1 MMTTGMDDW
10 QEQPRRDVNTEHQ
23 SQPKICLIAALS
35 ENHVIARDGKI
46 PWHLPGD
53 AKRYREK
60 IDGRVIIAGRKT
72 FDRTYRNDVS
82 IVVTRQDDYLSPI
95 PATIVHTVSDALR
108 VAQEKL
114 ADVCA
119 EKRDAIFV
127 IGGGEIFRQTIGV
140 ADKLYLTII
149 HRRLRAIR
157 FSLITQHLPERCSRK
172 HTKRMAITIPFSVWN
187 ERSSDRGR
195 GSVGR
200 TAHQWTVTKE

>member
-149 HRRLRAIR
+149 HRTIAGDTFFPDYAAFTRTVFEETHEENGYHYTFLSLERA
-157 FSLITQHLPERCSRK
+157 L
-172 HTKRMAITIPFSVWN
+172 V
-187 ERSSDRGR
+187 
-195 GSVGR
+195 
-200 TAHQWTVTKE
+200 